1 MREKLIQA
9 ALITFLLHLITV
21 LNGTNQITRKTISPI
36 SEMPVHILGS
46 TIRLF
51 K

>member
-9 ALITFLLHLITV
+9 ALITFLLQLITI
-21 LNGTNQITRKTISPI
+21 LNGTNQITRKTVSPMTEI
-36 SEMPVHILGS
+36 PVPVLGS

-51 K
+51 R